1 MLLTR
6 KATLHLSAGLNVETS
21 SIDRSGSNK
30 INVDVNELQKQA
42 EIEKAAI
49 KELEKNPHYQKL
61 AEAFNTHDHVHLRES
76 ETEQND
82 TVSLGSIRDYKS
94 NHKQEHAHG
103 LEPSPSHLH
112 SHSHSHGHTH
122 SHATHNPL
130 LVLSTEQ
137 IRKNAGVRIT
147 WVGLGVNV
155 GIAIGKF
162 FGGIVFHSQALFAD
176 AIHAISDMVSDL
188 LTLLS
193 VGLAANKPTSDYPY
207 GYGKMRP

>member
-1 MLLTR
+1 MLRICVRRSRIRITLPKACPVLLTR
-6 KATLHLSAGLNVETS
+6 KGHLHISTGVRVES
-21 SIDRSGSNK
+21 SGINKHHSNK
-30 INVDVNELQKQA
+30 VHVEVNELQKQA

-49 KELEKNPHYQKL
+49 QELEKNPQYQKL

-82 TVSLGSIRDYKS
+82 LISLGTIRDYNSKREHVHESSSS
-94 NHKQEHAHG
+94 N
-103 LEPSPSHLH
+103 LH
-112 SHSHSHGHTH
+112 SHTHSHGHTH

-176 AIHAISDMVSDL
+176 AIHAISDMAVSYTHLD
-188 LTLLS
+188 
-193 VGLAANKPTSDYPY
+193 VYK
-207 GYGKMRP
+207 RQV